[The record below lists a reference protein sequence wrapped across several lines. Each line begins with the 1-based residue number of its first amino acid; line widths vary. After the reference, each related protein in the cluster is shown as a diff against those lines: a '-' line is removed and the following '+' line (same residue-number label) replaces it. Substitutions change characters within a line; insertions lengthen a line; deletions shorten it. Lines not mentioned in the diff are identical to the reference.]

1 MEMLRSF
8 LCPNCDELCK
18 VNNGDYLFSYNI
30 ECLYGHK
37 QTNLEQEF
45 LLMKR
50 KVKQNI
56 FKCKNHRKKNQIHC
70 YTCNEDICILCFKD
84 MHQNHKYEYLKN
96 LKLGTREEYNN
107 NYNLNKQKE
116 ILQIFL
122 TELNAFQAKF
132 DLYIDILK
140 EKLKKQNEFKFE
152 LFKNISENNFSFIDI
167 ENFNINSKNDIYK
180 KMEDFMEKFINQNT
194 FLEKYEYLK
203 NILDELIK
211 KGKYIEEKKVVNR
224 INNYIDLNL
233 MPLNN
238 DNLFVQCKKNYI
250 SNNSE
255 ITIFQEIIDKDR
267 ENYDYIPIISK
278 NFPFIINK
286 CPILLENVPKIDNE
300 TSFYC
305 ISDNSVIKLMI
316 KKQLEIDEDPKFDC
330 IINIFNTLA
339 TTALTVLTKDKNIVF
354 KSNQNIILFDDN
366 FSIENAKELNQ
377 KLPGEFSTVENVLTI
392 DKNSF
397 IFTIKNFNSTEPN
410 IYLIKVDE
418 DSLYKINTND
428 LTPLPLFYM
437 KQKKI
442 LISFCYEYKYNNIK
456 DNNNFYI
463 TLINFNVE
471 KPEIVQMININ
482 YYDISKKVFYFNC
495 FNDDSFYFPICK
507 QTYNKEMF
515 YKVIYI
521 SQYKL
526 IKGEFR
532 EVSRI
537 KKEDDF
543 SLKKFNYYGNK
554 YI

>member
-316 KKQLEIDEDPKFDC
+316 KKQLEIGEDPKFDC

-354 KSNQNIILFDDN
+354 KSNQNIILYDDN

-463 TLINFNVE
+463 ILINFNVE

-495 FNDDSFYFPICK
+495 FNDDSYYFPICK

-554 YI
+554 

>member
-50 KVKQNI
+50 QVKQNI

-267 ENYDYIPIISK
+267 ENYNYIPIISK

-316 KKQLEIDEDPKFDC
+316 KKQLEIGEDPKFDC

-456 DNNNFYI
+456 DNI
-463 TLINFNVE
+463 Q
-471 KPEIVQMININ
+471 K
-482 YYDISKKVFYFNC
+482 
-495 FNDDSFYFPICK
+495 SFLF
-507 QTYNKEMF
+507 
-515 YKVIYI
+515 
-521 SQYKL
+521 
-526 IKGEFR
+526 
-532 EVSRI
+532 
-537 KKEDDF
+537 
-543 SLKKFNYYGNK
+543 
-554 YI
+554 

>member
-18 VNNGDYLFSYNI
+18 INNGDYLFSYNI

-211 KGKYIEEKKVVNR
+211 NGKYIEEKKVVNR

-316 KKQLEIDEDPKFDC
+316 KKQLEIGEDPKFDC

-354 KSNQNIILFDDN
+354 KSNQNIILYDDN

-437 KQKKI
+437 NQKKI

-554 YI
+554 

>member
-211 KGKYIEEKKVVNR
+211 NGKYIEEKKVVNR

-316 KKQLEIDEDPKFDC
+316 KKQLEIGEDPKFDC

-354 KSNQNIILFDDN
+354 KSNQNIILYDDN

-437 KQKKI
+437 NQKKI

-554 YI
+554 

>member
-50 KVKQNI
+50 QVKQNI

-96 LKLGTREEYNN
+96 LKLGTREEYDN

-316 KKQLEIDEDPKFDC
+316 KKQLEIGEDPKFDC

-354 KSNQNIILFDDN
+354 KSNQNIILYDDY

-526 IKGEFR
+526 INGEFR

-543 SLKKFNYYGNK
+543 SLKKFNYYGN
-554 YI
+554 

>member
-1 MEMLRSF
+1 MLRSF

-316 KKQLEIDEDPKFDC
+316 KKQLEIGEDPKFDC

-554 YI
+554 

>member
-18 VNNGDYLFSYNI
+18 INNGDYLFSYNI

-167 ENFNINSKNDIYK
+167 ENFNKKKKNDIYK

-305 ISDNSVIKLMI
+305 ISDNSVIKSTI
-316 KKQLEIDEDPKFDC
+316 KKQLEIGEDPKFDC

-392 DKNSF
+392 DENSF

-410 IYLIKVDE
+410 IYLIRIDE

-554 YI
+554 

>member
-167 ENFNINSKNDIYK
+167 ENFNINSKNYIYK

-316 KKQLEIDEDPKFDC
+316 KKQLEIGEDPKFDC

-354 KSNQNIILFDDN
+354 KSNQNIILYDDN

-554 YI
+554 

>member
-1 MEMLRSF
+1 M
-8 LCPNCDELCK
+8 N
-18 VNNGDYLFSYNI
+18 
-30 ECLYGHK
+30 
-37 QTNLEQEF
+37 
-45 LLMKR
+45 
-50 KVKQNI
+50 
-56 FKCKNHRKKNQIHC
+56 KK
-70 YTCNEDICILCFKD
+70 
-84 MHQNHKYEYLKN
+84 KY
-96 LKLGTREEYNN
+96 
-107 NYNLNKQKE
+107 
-116 ILQIFL
+116 
-122 TELNAFQAKF
+122 
-132 DLYIDILK
+132 
-140 EKLKKQNEFKFE
+140 
-152 LFKNISENNFSFIDI
+152 
-167 ENFNINSKNDIYK
+167 
-180 KMEDFMEKFINQNT
+180 
-194 FLEKYEYLK
+194 
-203 NILDELIK
+203 IK
-211 KGKYIEEKKVVNR
+211 KKKVVNR

-316 KKQLEIDEDPKFDC
+316 KKQLEIGEDPKFDC

-354 KSNQNIILFDDN
+354 KSNQNIILYDDN

-392 DKNSF
+392 DENSF

-554 YI
+554 

>member
-267 ENYDYIPIISK
+267 ENYNYIPIISK

-316 KKQLEIDEDPKFDC
+316 KKQLEIGEDPKFDC

-354 KSNQNIILFDDN
+354 KSNQNIILYDDN

-554 YI
+554 

>member
-50 KVKQNI
+50 QVKQNI

-316 KKQLEIDEDPKFDC
+316 KKQLEIGEDPKFDC

-554 YI
+554 

>member
-316 KKQLEIDEDPKFDC
+316 KKQLEIGEDPKFDC

-354 KSNQNIILFDDN
+354 KSNQNIILYDDN

-437 KQKKI
+437 KQKNI

-554 YI
+554 

>member
-18 VNNGDYLFSYNI
+18 INNGDYLFSYNI

-316 KKQLEIDEDPKFDC
+316 KKQLEIGEDPKFDC

-354 KSNQNIILFDDN
+354 KSNQNIILYDDN

-554 YI
+554 

>member
-132 DLYIDILK
+132 NLYIDILK

-316 KKQLEIDEDPKFDC
+316 KKQLEIGEDPKFDC

-554 YI
+554 

>member
-18 VNNGDYLFSYNI
+18 INNGDYLFSYNI

-305 ISDNSVIKLMI
+305 ISDNSVIKSTI
-316 KKQLEIDEDPKFDC
+316 KKQLEIGEDPKFDC

-392 DKNSF
+392 DENSF
-397 IFTIKNFNSTEPN
+397 IFTIKNFNNTEPN

-554 YI
+554 

>member
-18 VNNGDYLFSYNI
+18 INNGDYLFSYNI

-238 DNLFVQCKKNYI
+238 DNLFLQCKKNYI

-316 KKQLEIDEDPKFDC
+316 KKQLEIGEDPKFDC

-354 KSNQNIILFDDN
+354 KSNQNIILYDDN

-554 YI
+554 

>member
-18 VNNGDYLFSYNI
+18 INNGDYLFSYNI

-167 ENFNINSKNDIYK
+167 ENFKKKKKNDIYK

-305 ISDNSVIKLMI
+305 ISDNSVIKSTI
-316 KKQLEIDEDPKFDC
+316 KKQLEIGEDPKFDC

-392 DKNSF
+392 DENSF
-397 IFTIKNFNSTEPN
+397 IFTIKNFNNTEPN

-554 YI
+554 

>member
-45 LLMKR
+45 LLKKR

-316 KKQLEIDEDPKFDC
+316 KKQLEIGEDPKFDC

-554 YI
+554 

>member
-316 KKQLEIDEDPKFDC
+316 KKQLEIGEDPKFDC

-354 KSNQNIILFDDN
+354 KSNQNIILYDDN

-377 KLPGEFSTVENVLTI
+377 KLPDEFSTVENVLTI

-437 KQKKI
+437 NQKKI

-543 SLKKFNYYGNK
+543 SLKKFNYYGN
-554 YI
+554 

>member
-316 KKQLEIDEDPKFDC
+316 KKQLEIGEDPKFDC

-366 FSIENAKELNQ
+366 FSIENARELNQ

-554 YI
+554 

>member
-316 KKQLEIDEDPKFDC
+316 KKQLEIGEDPKFDC

-437 KQKKI
+437 NQKKI

-543 SLKKFNYYGNK
+543 SLKKFNFYGNK
-554 YI
+554 

>member
-167 ENFNINSKNDIYK
+167 ENFNINSKNYIYK

-316 KKQLEIDEDPKFDC
+316 KKQLEIGEDPKFDC

-354 KSNQNIILFDDN
+354 KSNQNIILYDDN

-392 DKNSF
+392 DENSF

-554 YI
+554 

>member
-316 KKQLEIDEDPKFDC
+316 KKQLEIGEDPKFDC

-354 KSNQNIILFDDN
+354 KSNQNIILYDDN

-437 KQKKI
+437 NQKKI

-554 YI
+554 

>member
-50 KVKQNI
+50 QVKQNI

-107 NYNLNKQKE
+107 DYNLNNQKE

-316 KKQLEIDEDPKFDC
+316 KKQLEIGEDPKFDC

-354 KSNQNIILFDDN
+354 KSNQNIILYDDN

-543 SLKKFNYYGNK
+543 SLKKFNYYGN
-554 YI
+554 

>member
-50 KVKQNI
+50 QVKQNI

-316 KKQLEIDEDPKFDC
+316 KKQLEIGEDPKFDC

-377 KLPGEFSTVENVLTI
+377 KLPGEFRTVENVLTI
-392 DKNSF
+392 DENSF
-397 IFTIKNFNSTEPN
+397 IFTIKNFNNTEPN

-554 YI
+554 

>member
-316 KKQLEIDEDPKFDC
+316 KKQLEIGEDPKFDC

-554 YI
+554 

>member
-50 KVKQNI
+50 QVKQNI

-233 MPLNN
+233 IPLNN

-316 KKQLEIDEDPKFDC
+316 KKQLEIGEDPKFDC

-554 YI
+554 

>member
-18 VNNGDYLFSYNI
+18 VYNGDYLFSYNI

-316 KKQLEIDEDPKFDC
+316 KKQLEIGEDPKFDC

-554 YI
+554 

>member
-316 KKQLEIDEDPKFDC
+316 KKQLEIGEDPKFDC

-354 KSNQNIILFDDN
+354 KSNQNIILYDDY

-392 DKNSF
+392 DENSF

-554 YI
+554 

>member
-167 ENFNINSKNDIYK
+167 ENFNKNSKNDIYK

-278 NFPFIINK
+278 NFTFIINK

-316 KKQLEIDEDPKFDC
+316 KKQLEIGEDPKFDC

-354 KSNQNIILFDDN
+354 KSNQNIILYDDN

-554 YI
+554 

>member
-238 DNLFVQCKKNYI
+238 DNLFLQCKKNYI

-316 KKQLEIDEDPKFDC
+316 KKQLEIGEDPKFDC

-554 YI
+554 

>member
-316 KKQLEIDEDPKFDC
+316 KKQLEIGEERKFDC

-554 YI
+554 

>member
-316 KKQLEIDEDPKFDC
+316 KKQLEIGEERKFDC

-354 KSNQNIILFDDN
+354 KSNQNIILYDDN

-554 YI
+554 

>member
-211 KGKYIEEKKVVNR
+211 NGKYIEEKKVVNR

-316 KKQLEIDEDPKFDC
+316 KKQLEIGEDPKFDC

-354 KSNQNIILFDDN
+354 KSNQNIILYDDN

-537 KKEDDF
+537 KEEDDF

-554 YI
+554 

>member
-316 KKQLEIDEDPKFDC
+316 KKQLEIGEDPKFDC

-521 SQYKL
+521 SQFKL

-543 SLKKFNYYGNK
+543 SLKKFNYYGN
-554 YI
+554 

>member
-50 KVKQNI
+50 QVKQNI

-267 ENYDYIPIISK
+267 ENYNYIPIISK

-316 KKQLEIDEDPKFDC
+316 KKQLEIGEDPKFDC

-526 IKGEFR
+526 IKGEFK

-554 YI
+554 

>member
-316 KKQLEIDEDPKFDC
+316 KNQLEIGEDPKFDC

-354 KSNQNIILFDDN
+354 KSNQNIILYDDN

-392 DKNSF
+392 DENSF

-554 YI
+554 

>member
-267 ENYDYIPIISK
+267 EN
-278 NFPFIINK
+278 
-286 CPILLENVPKIDNE
+286 
-300 TSFYC
+300 
-305 ISDNSVIKLMI
+305 
-316 KKQLEIDEDPKFDC
+316 
-330 IINIFNTLA
+330 
-339 TTALTVLTKDKNIVF
+339 
-354 KSNQNIILFDDN
+354 
-366 FSIENAKELNQ
+366 
-377 KLPGEFSTVENVLTI
+377 
-392 DKNSF
+392 
-397 IFTIKNFNSTEPN
+397 
-410 IYLIKVDE
+410 
-418 DSLYKINTND
+418 
-428 LTPLPLFYM
+428 
-437 KQKKI
+437 
-442 LISFCYEYKYNNIK
+442 
-456 DNNNFYI
+456 
-463 TLINFNVE
+463 
-471 KPEIVQMININ
+471 
-482 YYDISKKVFYFNC
+482 
-495 FNDDSFYFPICK
+495 
-507 QTYNKEMF
+507 
-515 YKVIYI
+515 
-521 SQYKL
+521 
-526 IKGEFR
+526 
-532 EVSRI
+532 
-537 KKEDDF
+537 
-543 SLKKFNYYGNK
+543 
-554 YI
+554 

>member
-316 KKQLEIDEDPKFDC
+316 KKQLEIGEDPKFDC

-354 KSNQNIILFDDN
+354 KSNQNIILYDDN

-482 YYDISKKVFYFNC
+482 YYDISKKVYYFNC

-543 SLKKFNYYGNK
+543 SLKKFNYYGN
-554 YI
+554 

>member
-316 KKQLEIDEDPKFDC
+316 KKQLEIGEDPKFDC

-354 KSNQNIILFDDN
+354 KSNQNIILYDDN

-410 IYLIKVDE
+410 IYLIRIDE

-554 YI
+554 